1 MKKVLLTTIL
11 LSAVAMTASAQNISV
26 TSPTLRND
34 NLKGP
39 VRAVLTTTVYEVGEG
54 DEYGFFQVENSSYD
68 TVGRLLYSINTSP
81 DGLDDVF
88 TYNYDSLGRL
98 ATVDSRR
105 REVYTDTYR
114 YNAAGQLE
122 SIEERWPKEGG
133 KNSLNTT
140 YNVVRR
146 DSQGRPLRI
155 EGDMNEDGMRW
166 VYSYEYRADGHT
178 VIQKVEPQGMET
190 RKYYNQRG
198 TLDSAMYGSTKTT
211 FTYNEHGDMTEYRD
225 LNAFSAE
232 RITTYSYPEEEWL
245 FDKYG
250 NWTTRYI
257 TFHDG
262 SKCFETRTIIYY
274 E

>member
-1 MKKVLLTTIL
+1 MKKALLTTIL
-11 LSAVAMTASAQNISV
+11 FCAAFSVAAQNIYV
-26 TSPTLRND
+26 TAPTLSND
-34 NLKGP
+34 KLRGP
-39 VRAVLTTTVYEVGEG
+39 VQAVLTTSVYEVGEG
-54 DEYGFFQVENSSYD
+54 DEHGFFQVENSSYD
-68 TVGRLLYSINTSP
+68 TAGRLLYSINTSP

-88 TYNYDSLGRL
+88 TYNYDSMGRL
-98 ATVDSRR
+98 ETVDSRR

-114 YNAAGQLE
+114 YNATGQLE
-122 SIEERWPKEGG
+122 AIEERWPEEGG
-133 KNSLNTT
+133 KTGLNTT
-140 YNVVRR
+140 YNVVQR
-146 DSQGRPLRI
+146 DSLGQPLRI
-155 EGDMNEDGMRW
+155 ESETNEEGMRL

-178 VIQKVEPQGMET
+178 VTQKVDPQGIET

-198 TLDSAMYGSTKTT
+198 TLDSTIYGSTKTT

-225 LNAFSAE
+225 LNAYSAE
-232 RITTYSYPEEEWL
+232 RVTTYSYPEEEWL

-262 SKCFETRTIIYY
+262 SKCFEVRTIIYY

>member
-1 MKKVLLTTIL
+1 MKKALLTTIFFCAAL
-11 LSAVAMTASAQNISV
+11 MVAAQNIYV
-26 TSPTLRND
+26 TASTLRDD
-34 NLKGP
+34 NIKGP
-39 VRAVLTTTVYEVGEG
+39 VRAVLTTTVYEIGEG
-54 DEYGFFQVENSSYD
+54 DEYGFFQVENSNYD
-68 TVGRLLYSINTSP
+68 TAGRLQYRINTSP

-88 TYNYDSLGRL
+88 TYNYDNLGHL
-98 ATVDSRR
+98 STVTSHR

-122 SIEERWPKEGG
+122 TIEERWPEEGG
-133 KNSLNTT
+133 KSSLNTT
-140 YNVVRR
+140 YTVVQR
-146 DSQGRPLRI
+146 DSQGWPLRI
-155 EGDMNEDGMRW
+155 ESDMNGEGMRW
-166 VYSYEYRADGHT
+166 VYSYEYRTDGHT
-178 VIQKVEPQGMET
+178 VTQKVEPQGIEM
-190 RKYYNQRG
+190 RKYYNQQG
-198 TLDSAMYGSTKTT
+198 TLDSAIYGSTKTT

-225 LNAFSAE
+225 LNAYSDE

-262 SKCFETRTIIYY
+262 SRCFEMRTIIYY